1 MFHDRRARRHERHRD
16 HDFGG
21 DAESNAGDDPSD
33 GDRPRGPRGFG
44 PGRRRGAFYPLV
56 IGALI
61 VTFGLTLLA
70 NNLGWTDM
78 RSVTRQFWPF
88 ALVIFGVASL
98 FNEKPGSNFWGLVLI
113 VAGLWIYASQRDWIQ
128 VSFWAVFGPT
138 VLILIGG
145 TVVWRAMVH
154 HEPKALSDD
163 DPSGYINSFAV
174 MSGNEHKPVTPFS
187 GANVGAV
194 MGAVKLDLT
203 SADLKGDEVAVDV
216 FVIMGGIEIYAPRDW
231 EVRSKVVNLMGATVD
246 KRRPAATPS
255 GKVVVV
261 RGFVLMGGLEI
272 KD

>member
-1 MFHDRRARRHERHRD
+1 MFHDRR
-16 HDFGG
+16 
-21 DAESNAGDDPSD
+21 DD
-33 GDRPRGPRGFG
+33 RGIDEETSP
-44 PGRRRGAFYPLV
+44 RRRNAFYPIL

-88 ALVIFGVASL
+88 ALVIFGAASL
-98 FNEKPGSNFWGLVLI
+98 FNEKPGSTFWGLVLI
-113 VAGLWIYASQRDWIQ
+113 VAGLWIYAAQRDWIT
-128 VSFWAVFGPT
+128 VPFWAVFGPT

-154 HEPKALSDD
+154 HEPRPLEEDRAGFIS
-163 DPSGYINSFAV
+163 SFAV

-194 MGAVKLDLT
+194 MGGVKLDLT
-203 SADLKGDEVAVDV
+203 SSELKGDTAVIDV
-216 FVIMGGIEIYAPRDW
+216 FVVMGGIEIYAPRDW
-231 EVRSKVVNLMGATVD
+231 EVRSKVTNLMSATVD
-246 KRRPAATPS
+246 KRRPAQTTS
-255 GKVVVV
+255 GKVLIV

>member
-1 MFHDRRARRHERHRD
+1 MFHHDRRERDRD
-16 HDFGG
+16 PNGIHGSGLDQGMGENGG
-21 DAESNAGDDPSD
+21 
-33 GDRPRGPRGFG
+33 RPRRSS
-44 PGRRRGAFYPLV
+44 FYPVL

-78 RSVTRQFWPF
+78 RSVMRQFWPF

-98 FNEKPGSNFWGLVLI
+98 FNDKPGSTFWGLVLI
-113 VAGLWIYASQRDWIQ
+113 VAGLWIYAAQRDWIQ

-154 HEPKALSDD
+154 NDPKPVND
-163 DPSGYINSFAV
+163 DPSGFVSSFAV

-203 SADLKGDEVAVDV
+203 SADLKGDTAVVDV
-216 FVIMGGIEIYAPRDW
+216 FVVMGGIEIYAPRDW
-231 EVRSKVVNLMGATVD
+231 EVRSKVANLMSATVD
-246 KRRPAATPS
+246 KRRPAQTSS
-255 GKVVVV
+255 GKVLIV